1 MDVLLSFLREAFL
14 ATCEMGVSALITAFV
29 VVLVVMLLRRFRVP
43 QWIPGLLWLLVA
55 VRMLVPVLP
64 VSPVSVMN
72 IPILEDAVR
81 TASDSLRE
89 GLQGDYE
96 VAVDVPGGRNEFQEI
111 VDAGVEPETTEFGW
125 RAVFYTRDE
134 AGNILPAQRAYDT
147 VVPVLAMIWAA
158 GVLVFWLFGLV
169 SYGLLLRRL
178 RFAVRD
184 QDVPPHLNVWLSD
197 RVKTPCLV
205 GIFRPKIILPFG
217 MDEKQRA
224 FVLCHEAEHLRHGDA
239 IWKLLGYLLMSVYW
253 YHYFLWML
261 YSVFLEDLELA
272 CDARV
277 LQRLGESVKADYSEA
292 LVDFST
298 RRRMVSVVQIAFGE
312 NYTRDRVRSV
322 LRWKKPLRAL
332 IVPALAI
339 CVLLGGSLLTDAR
352 ESADLLRGRSF
363 GAVYETYGEQAAD
376 TFSGEWFSVTEDLV
390 LYRANAEQGVWHRVG
405 KLKEGRKSDREI
417 FVSDFDASFDASA
430 LYDALD
436 QIYVVTEP
444 DDNTVLWRM
453 MTTKDNRVLLAKV
466 EGYLSETA
474 HTAAL
479 YRLDTGYYDPPE
491 DPVFPAG
498 TYTGTELVGWGAWY
512 SMTPDP
518 AWVRSLRVTVTDD
531 AFSVSGDPAPV
542 GVALP
547 FEGEQVQ
554 YSLETTGSDILSAD
568 SSGPCLLSVPAG
580 SEAYIWR
587 IVDVNGTETGWRL
600 IELDGHLYVG
610 YWQLFGD
617 ANPIRAC
624 CFLAELS
631 AEN

>member
-1 MDVLLSFLREAFL
+1 MDWLLSFLREAFL
-14 ATCEMGVSALITAFV
+14 TTFEMSGSVLIVAFV
-29 VVLVVMLLRRFRVP
+29 VVLVVMLLRRIRVP

-55 VRMLVPVLP
+55 VRMLTPVLP

-72 IPILEDAVR
+72 IPILEDAAQ
-81 TASDSLRE
+81 TMSGSLRE
-89 GLQGDYE
+89 SLHGDFE

-134 AGNILPAQRAYDT
+134 NGNILPAQRAYDT
-147 VVPVLAMIWAA
+147 VVPVLAVIWAV
-158 GVLVFWLFGLV
+158 GVLAFWLFGLI

-184 QDVPPHLNVWLSD
+184 DQAPPHLNVWLSD

-205 GIFRPKIILPFG
+205 GIFRPRIILPFG
-217 MDEKQRA
+217 LSEKQRA
-224 FVLCHEAEHLRHGDA
+224 FVLCHEEEHLRHGDA
-239 IWKLLGYLLMSVYW
+239 VWKLLGYLMMSVYW

-277 LQRLGESVKADYSEA
+277 LQRMGEAVKADYSEA

-322 LRWKKPLRAL
+322 LRWKKPLRVL
-332 IVPALAI
+332 IVPALVI
-339 CVLLGGSLLTDAR
+339 CVLLCGTLLTNAK
-352 ESADLLRGRSF
+352 ESAALLRGRSF
-363 GAVYETYGEQAAD
+363 GAVYEAYGEQAAD

-390 LYRANAEQGVWHRVG
+390 LYRADAEQGIWHRVG
-405 KLKEGRKSDREI
+405 TLKEGRKSDREV
-417 FVSDFDASFDASA
+417 FASDFDSSFDAFA
-430 LYDALD
+430 LYDVLD
-436 QIYVVTEP
+436 RVYVVTEP
-444 DDNTVLWRM
+444 DDNTVLWRI

-479 YRLDTGYYDPPE
+479 YRLDAGYYDPPE
-491 DPVFPAG
+491 EPAFPAG
-498 TYTGTELVGWGAWY
+498 TYTGTKLADWGAWY
-512 SMTPDP
+512 SMIPDS
-518 AWVRSLRVTVTDD
+518 AWVRSLRVTITDD
-531 AFSVSGDPAPV
+531 TFSVSGDRAPTDI
-542 GVALP
+542 AMP

-554 YSLETTGSDILSAD
+554 YFLETTAEANNWYVAD
-568 SSGPCLLSVPAG
+568 EQG
-580 SEAYIWR
+580 EQ
-587 IVDVNGTETGWRL
+587 TGWRL
-600 IELDGHLYVG
+600 IERDGHLYVG
-610 YWQLFGD
+610 YWRSFGED
-617 ANPIRAC
+617 NSSYMLC
-624 CFLAELS
+624 CFMAELS
-631 AEN
+631 AQ

>member
-1 MDVLLSFLREAFL
+1 M
-14 ATCEMGVSALITAFV
+14 
-29 VVLVVMLLRRFRVP
+29 
-43 QWIPGLLWLLVA
+43 
-55 VRMLVPVLP
+55 
-64 VSPVSVMN
+64 
-72 IPILEDAVR
+72 
-81 TASDSLRE
+81 
-89 GLQGDYE
+89 
-96 VAVDVPGGRNEFQEI
+96 
-111 VDAGVEPETTEFGW
+111 EPETTEFGW
-125 RAVFYTRDE
+125 RAGFYTRDE

-339 CVLLGGSLLTDAR
+339 CVD
-352 ESADLLRGRSF
+352 
-363 GAVYETYGEQAAD
+363 
-376 TFSGEWFSVTEDLV
+376 
-390 LYRANAEQGVWHRVG
+390 
-405 KLKEGRKSDREI
+405 RKS
-417 FVSDFDASFDASA
+417 
-430 LYDALD
+430 
-436 QIYVVTEP
+436 VV
-444 DDNTVLWRM
+444 
-453 MTTKDNRVLLAKV
+453 
-466 EGYLSETA
+466 
-474 HTAAL
+474 
-479 YRLDTGYYDPPE
+479 
-491 DPVFPAG
+491 
-498 TYTGTELVGWGAWY
+498 
-512 SMTPDP
+512 
-518 AWVRSLRVTVTDD
+518 
-531 AFSVSGDPAPV
+531 
-542 GVALP
+542 
-547 FEGEQVQ
+547 
-554 YSLETTGSDILSAD
+554 
-568 SSGPCLLSVPAG
+568 
-580 SEAYIWR
+580 
-587 IVDVNGTETGWRL
+587 
-600 IELDGHLYVG
+600 
-610 YWQLFGD
+610 
-617 ANPIRAC
+617 
-624 CFLAELS
+624 
-631 AEN
+631 

>member
-1 MDVLLSFLREAFL
+1 MDWLLSFLREAFL
-14 ATCEMGVSALITAFV
+14 TTFEMSGSVLIVAFV
-29 VVLVVMLLRRFRVP
+29 VVLVVMLLRRIRVP

-55 VRMLVPVLP
+55 VRMLTPVLP

-72 IPILEDAVR
+72 IPILEDAAQ
-81 TASDSLRE
+81 TMSGSLRE
-89 GLQGDYE
+89 SLHGDFE

-134 AGNILPAQRAYDT
+134 NGNILPAQRAYDT
-147 VVPVLAMIWAA
+147 VVPVLAVIWAV
-158 GVLVFWLFGLV
+158 GVLAFWLFGLI

-184 QDVPPHLNVWLSD
+184 DQAPPHLNVWLSD

-205 GIFRPKIILPFG
+205 GIFRPRIILPFG
-217 MDEKQRA
+217 LSEKQRA
-224 FVLCHEAEHLRHGDA
+224 FVLCHEEEHLRHGDA
-239 IWKLLGYLLMSVYW
+239 VWKLLGYLMMSVYW

-277 LQRLGESVKADYSEA
+277 LQRMGENVKADYSEA

-322 LRWKKPLRAL
+322 LRWKKPLRVL
-332 IVPALAI
+332 IVPALVI
-339 CVLLGGSLLTDAR
+339 CVLLCGTLLTNAK
-352 ESADLLRGRSF
+352 ESAALLRGRSF
-363 GAVYETYGEQAAD
+363 GAVYEAYGEQAAD

-390 LYRANAEQGVWHRVG
+390 LYRADAEQGIWHRVG
-405 KLKEGRKSDREI
+405 TLKEGRKSDREV
-417 FVSDFDASFDASA
+417 FASDFDSSFDAFA
-430 LYDALD
+430 LYDVLD
-436 QIYVVTEP
+436 RVYVVTEP
-444 DDNTVLWRM
+444 DDNTVLWRI

-479 YRLDTGYYDPPE
+479 YRLDAGYYDPPE
-491 DPVFPAG
+491 EPAFPAG
-498 TYTGTELVGWGAWY
+498 TYTGIKLADWGAWY
-512 SMTPDP
+512 SMIPDS
-518 AWVRSLRVTVTDD
+518 AWVRSLRVTITDD
-531 AFSVSGDPAPV
+531 TFSVSGDRAPTDI
-542 GVALP
+542 AMP

-554 YSLETTGSDILSAD
+554 YFLETTAEANNWYVAD
-568 SSGPCLLSVPAG
+568 EQG
-580 SEAYIWR
+580 EQ
-587 IVDVNGTETGWRL
+587 TGWRL
-600 IELDGHLYVG
+600 IERDGHLYVG
-610 YWQLFGD
+610 YWRSFGED
-617 ANPIRAC
+617 NSSYMLC
-624 CFLAELS
+624 CFMAELS
-631 AEN
+631 AQ